1 MLTAGR
7 GASSTVGGGRESHPR
22 VLSLTR
28 TVALGQRSGELE
40 AVRESRARS
49 VEVGDGRA
57 GARAAERR
65 AAAGGDRGGR
75 RGARGGL
82 TMARMRGGGG
92 VKEDCS
98 FLA

>member
-1 MLTAGR
+1 M
-7 GASSTVGGGRESHPR
+7 
-22 VLSLTR
+22 
-28 TVALGQRSGELE
+28 
-40 AVRESRARS
+40 
-49 VEVGDGRA
+49 EVGDGRA
-57 GARAAERR
+57 GAGAAERR